1 MREDQ
6 NQVNQNENNNAYQYN
21 PNRPQS
27 SENNQEDH
35 SDTKKVV
42 DTAAKGAAQYFAPGV
57 GGMAYDAAKK
67 APVVG
72 DAIDK
77 TTGKVAE
84 VADQVPGV
92 QQLTKGLNDTGITD
106 AANKAID
113 LAGSKGAS
121 AGANA
126 AKSAG
131 DSLAGAGN
139 VGNTVKGIGD
149 ASKRAG
155 AIDEQAIPNMPIRKN
170 TQFQNLLNQD
180 DGEDLPEVSGGEG
193 PSDSIENAEASSDT
207 DYGTTPPPSDLPPDN
222 IDDSN
227 NNQDNQTKGEGDIL
241 GEGLKKVWNRYK
253 IPIIISGAGVAFFLL
268 IFIVIFGGGAAEYES
283 TMGYYDA
290 LCNYNETKV
299 TLLDCY
305 QNSSDATELGTYD
318 LADFVVN
325 MTYLYTRDG
334 KYSDEAI
341 KALMIVLKTN
351 ALSYGGYNS
360 SDKNV
365 EVRVCDLYPEYEESD
380 EENIFDGVDTE
391 SLTTLYNEI
400 SNYLYIS
407 SSYRS
412 TISTMSRGNSLNMDE
427 SVLEEFNSLA
437 SEGNTYSQILNSVYN
452 SSEED
457 NSDEEESE
465 SVYRETLFLGD
476 SRTRG
481 MQIAGVINDRNTIYG
496 VGLGYNWLIGNGTF
510 GSNTNSTTGGINGI
524 NGLMRDNASYNI
536 VIWLGVN
543 DLGNVESY
551 YQRYYDLAVGDWREH
566 NIYIVSVGPVL
577 DDLAANVSN
586 EMINAFNTRMQE
598 LINGSG
604 LSNLIY
610 IDLGLSEDD
619 ILSYDTSE
627 GLHYGNEDY
636 RNIYNIIVNNLDNT
650 LSGNYQLYNLTS
662 YCTYYSLT
670 ENTAYWWPVGS
681 HDATEGNIYGGE
693 PTSTV
698 VTSNFGRRNTGIEGA
713 STNHKGIDI
722 SKNGGSCGDIVI
734 ASRSGT
740 VTKVTDDG
748 GARGTYVIIDHGDG
762 VETLYQHMQYG
773 SYTVSVGDTVRQ
785 GQMIGLIG
793 NTGVGSG
800 CHLHFEVIVND
811 VPVDPLDYVD
821 PENPRPVESHNLGDI
836 GSGGTAEEN
845 KALVCNSL
853 LNAGYSKN
861 AVAGMMVNIDAEG
874 GFRTNNLENC
884 YEEDQCCKINGR
896 DYGFCVHTEIR
907 GFGSDEGYT
916 AGVDSGAYARDLF
929 VNDRAGYGLIQ
940 WTSSGRKAGL
950 YDLAK
955 EKNQSIAS
963 LNVQLEYLLQELQY
977 DSYALTYKYI
987 TGNYSAYDIANT
999 FCQNFESPAN
1009 ESTVCPA
1016 RASANVDEYLEFVNN
1031 GCSY

>member
-1 MREDQ
+1 MRDDQ
-6 NQVNQNENNNAYQYN
+6 NQVNQNENANAYQYN
-21 PNRPQS
+21 PNRPQ
-27 SENNQEDH
+27 NAGGNLQEDH

-42 DTAAKGAAQYFAPGV
+42 DTAAKGAAEYFAPGV
-57 GGMAYDAAKK
+57 GGMAYNAAKK

-77 TTGKVAE
+77 TTEKVAE

-92 QQLTKGLNDTGITD
+92 QKLTKGLNDSGLTD
-106 AANKAID
+106 TANQAID
-113 LAGSKGAS
+113 LVGSKGAS
-121 AGANA
+121 AGATAANA
-126 AKSAG
+126 ASDAPKAS
-131 DSLAGAGN
+131 N
-139 VGNTVKGIGD
+139 VGKGIKD
-149 ASKRAG
+149 ASKRVG
-155 AIDEQAIPNMPIRKN
+155 ATEEQAIPNMPIRKN
-170 TQFQNLLNQD
+170 TQFQNMLNQD
-180 DGEDLPEVSGGEG
+180 EEENLPEVSGKEEAT
-193 PSDSIENAEASSDT
+193 SDSIENVPSSNDT
-207 DYGTTPPPSDLPPDN
+207 SYGPPPSDLPPDN
-222 IDDSN
+222 LDDYHDDN
-227 NNQDNQTKGEGDIL
+227 HEDNQNKGEGNLL
-241 GEGLKKVWNRYK
+241 GGGLKKVWNRFK
-253 IPIIISGAGVAFFLL
+253 IPIIIGGAGVAFFLL
-268 IFIVIFGGGAAEYES
+268 IFIVIFGGGAAEYENQ
-283 TMGYYDA
+283 MGYYDA

-305 QNSSDATELGTYD
+305 QNSSDATEYGTYE
-318 LADFVVN
+318 LADFVIN
-325 MTYLYTRDG
+325 MAYLYTRDG
-334 KYSDEAI
+334 EYSDEAI

-351 ALSYGGYNS
+351 ALSYGEYNS

-365 EVRVCDLYPEYEESD
+365 EVRICDLYPEFEEMEAED
-380 EENIFDGVDTE
+380 IFEGIEAQTNK
-391 SLTTLYNEI
+391 LTTLYNEI
-400 SNYLYIS
+400 SNYLYVS

-412 TISTMSRGNSLNMDE
+412 TISTLSKQNALDLDE

-437 SEGNTYSQILNSVYN
+437 SEGNTYADILTSVYN
-452 SSEED
+452 TKEDDDSFEEK
-457 NSDEEESE
+457 ESI
-465 SVYRETLFLGD
+465 YREALFLGD

-481 MQIAGVINDRNTIYG
+481 MQIAGVIHDRNTIYG
-496 VGLGYNWLIGNGTF
+496 VGLGYNWLVGNGTF
-510 GSNTNSTTGGINGI
+510 SNTNSTSGGISGI
-524 NGLMRDNASYNI
+524 NSLMRDNASYNI

-566 NIYIVSVGPVL
+566 NLYIVSVGPVL

-586 EMINAFNTRMQE
+586 EMINTFNARMQE
-598 LINGSG
+598 LVNGSE

-610 IDLGLSEDD
+610 LDLGLSEDS
-619 ILSYDTSE
+619 ITEYDGE
-627 GLHYGNEDY
+627 GLHYSNEDY
-636 RNIYNIIVNNLDNT
+636 RNIYNIIMGSLDNT
-650 LSGNYQLYNLTS
+650 LSGSYTLYNLTS
-662 YCTYYSLT
+662 YCTYYNLT

-681 HDATEGNIYGGE
+681 RDATEGNIYGGE
-693 PTSTV
+693 PTSTI
-698 VTSNFGRRNTGIEGA
+698 VTSPFGRRNTGIEGA

-722 SKNGGSCGDIVI
+722 SRNGSSCGDIVI

-785 GQMIGLIG
+785 GQMIGMIG

-811 VPVDPLDYVD
+811 TPVDPLDYVD
-821 PENPRPVESHNLGDI
+821 PENPRPVETHNLGNI

-845 KALVCNSL
+845 KTLVCQSL

-861 AVAGMMVNIDAEG
+861 AVAGMMVNIAAEG

-884 YEEDQCCKINGR
+884 YEEDQCCKNNGR

-907 GFGSDEGYT
+907 GFGSDESYT

-955 EKNQSIAS
+955 EKNQSISS
-963 LNVQLEYLLQELQY
+963 LSVQLEYLLQELQY

-987 TGNYSAYDIANT
+987 TGNYSAYDIANI

-1016 RASANVDEYLEFVNN
+1016 RASANVDEYLEFVQN